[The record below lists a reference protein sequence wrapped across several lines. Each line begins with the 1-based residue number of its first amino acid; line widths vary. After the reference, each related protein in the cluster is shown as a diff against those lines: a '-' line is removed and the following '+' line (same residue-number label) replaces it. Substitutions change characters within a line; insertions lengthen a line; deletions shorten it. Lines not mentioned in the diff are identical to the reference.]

1 MRRKVIS
8 KTRWCVLQGKR
19 KQGKKAEEVPVG
31 RASFRPGGLKRWTYE
46 KSAMEHWGREGSG
59 QREQHE
65 QRA

>member
-1 MRRKVIS
+1 M
-8 KTRWCVLQGKR
+8 LQGKR
-19 KQGKKAEEVPVG
+19 KQGKKAEGVPVG